1 MHTTLRTTLQVTHN
15 ITAISN
21 VVYDIEE
28 VGLLVILLVL
38 YNTCYLTGFKELTLT
53 VDQDIRLYSQS
64 ISNTMP

>member
-38 YNTCYLTGFKELTLT
+38 YNTSYLTGFKELTLT